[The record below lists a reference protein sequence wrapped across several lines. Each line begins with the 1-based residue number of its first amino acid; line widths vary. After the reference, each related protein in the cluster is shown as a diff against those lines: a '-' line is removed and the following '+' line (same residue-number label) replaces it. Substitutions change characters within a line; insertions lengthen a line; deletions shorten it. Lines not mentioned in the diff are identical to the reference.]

1 MSVFKNKRI
10 LVAEDDMVNQLLLK
24 HAITSFGADVDIVDN
39 GRLAIKKMDEN
50 QYDLLVTDIHMPQ
63 MNGFETSLHIREKL
77 KNTIPIIA
85 LTAELPTE
93 RTNKYKE
100 AGMTECLSKPFTLES
115 LSAIMEKAFL
125 LP

>member
-24 HAITSFGADVDIVDN
+24 HAIISFGAAVDIVDN

-77 KNTIPIIA
+77 KSTIPIIA
-85 LTAELPTE
+85 LTAELSTE